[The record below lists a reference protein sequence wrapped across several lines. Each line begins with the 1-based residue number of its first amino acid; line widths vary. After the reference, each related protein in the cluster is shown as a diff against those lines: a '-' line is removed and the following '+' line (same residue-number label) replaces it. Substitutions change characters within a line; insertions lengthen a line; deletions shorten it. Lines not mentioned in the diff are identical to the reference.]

1 MGASARRRAVTGP
14 SPAFPPQDLPAFLEL
29 CAGRWMGLRSS
40 LSAAAAA
47 EGDDDAWHASDRGEL
62 EVTLLAPEGAGSLGG
77 LAVSA
82 PQGGERRLG
91 FRDDGSLHD
100 GSTTVG
106 QWQLWPDGSLELV
119 LGREGWELRERI
131 WFTKPNLRLRSTVAR
146 SADGQPGPASFCS
159 EIRRVSRPAA
169 EAA

>member
-1 MGASARRRAVTGP
+1 MGASARRHAVNGP
-14 SPAFPPQDLPAFLEL
+14 SSAFPPQDLPAFLEL

-62 EVTLLAPEGAGSLGG
+62 EVTLLPPEGDGSLGG
-77 LAVSA
+77 LAVTA
-82 PQGGERRLG
+82 PQGGQRRLG
-91 FRDDGSLHD
+91 FRDDGSLQEGHEA
-100 GSTTVG
+100 VG
-106 QWQLWPDGSLELV
+106 RWELWPDGSLELV

-131 WFTKPNLRLRSTVAR
+131 WFTKPNLRLRSTVAS

-169 EAA
+169 EPA